1 MTDFGELIRCSID
14 CWIGVRDMSKRG
26 SQIKMASS
34 PRLRN
39 WVLSALA
46 LSSLTF
52 RAQAASPVLDWQ
64 ALLDD
69 PDPVELTEL
78 AGQYE
83 HARGYRRDYGR
94 ARQLY
99 CAAARL
105 GHQPAQ
111 LRLAWM
117 YANGLGAPQ
126 DRDLAGAWLQV
137 AASNGDLEARK
148 FLAYV
153 GEPAVAR
160 KPRCT
165 YESRYD
171 AYAIATIPG
180 KNRDGGLRATA
191 LEFSGPVYADGRGN
205 PTFSQIASWVRS
217 LAPDYGLDAELVLA
231 VIKTESNFDARA
243 QSPKNAHGLMQLIP
257 ATAARFGVKDIT
269 NPVQNL
275 HGGMA
280 YLRWLLAFFRGD
292 LQLALAGYNAGEG
305 AVEKYLG
312 IPPYRETKAYVR
324 KVLRAYGR
332 RSHPHVEPVVEPS
345 DMLRL
350 NGAPRGS

>member
-1 MTDFGELIRCSID
+1 MRRNRALLAVTLSLSMLRAP
-14 CWIGVRDMSKRG
+14 
-26 SQIKMASS
+26 AS
-34 PRLRN
+34 
-39 WVLSALA
+39 
-46 LSSLTF
+46 T
-52 RAQAASPVLDWQ
+52 PVLDWQ
-64 ALLDD
+64 VLLDD
-69 PDPVELTEL
+69 PDPVELMAL
-78 AGQYE
+78 ASQYE

-126 DRDLAGAWLQV
+126 DKDLAGAWLRV
-137 AASNGDLEARK
+137 ASAGGDLQARK
-148 FLAYV
+148 FLAFLGDPLV
-153 GEPAVAR
+153 TR

-165 YESRYD
+165 YESRFD

-180 KNRDGGLRATA
+180 EKDSGVRYRATA
-191 LEFSGPVYADGRGN
+191 LDFSGPGYADGRGN
-205 PTFSQIASWVRS
+205 PTFKQIVSWVRS
-217 LAPDYGLDAELVLA
+217 LAPDYGLDADLVLA
-231 VIKTESNFDARA
+231 VIKAESDFNPRA
-243 QSPKNAHGLMQLIP
+243 LSPKNAHGLMQLIP
-257 ATAARFGVKDIT
+257 STAARFGVRDVT

-292 LQLALAGYNAGEG
+292 LQLALAGYNAGER

-312 IPPYRETKAYVR
+312 IPPYRETRAYVR
-324 KVLRAYGR
+324 KVIRAYGR
-332 RSHPHVEPVVEPS
+332 RNHPRVEPVVEPS
-345 DMLRL
+345 QVLPVKRKSK
-350 NGAPRGS
+350 GS